1 MHRLILILL
10 ACSFTT
16 AFAAEHIFSFGIKG
30 GVPLTDAFT
39 DTTTR
44 GVDMITHTF
53 SDAKNYVIGPTV
65 ELSLPFGFAVEAD
78 ALYRPLN
85 LTTDITVVD
94 RRSPFGAEPQRPLN
108 LTTDITV
115 VPQPLAHYSP
125 NINSWEFPILG
136 KYHFLHTPIVKPYVE
151 AGPIF
156 RHVSSSGSY
165 LSNSGFALGGG
176 IDFKLL
182 LVRITP
188 ELRYS
193 RWGGDARVQF
203 FNAPPSQLN
212 QAEFLLGISF

>member
-16 AFAAEHIFSFGIKG
+16 AFGAEHIFSFGIKG

-39 DTTTR
+39 DSTTM
-44 GVDMITHTF
+44 GVDVLTHTF
-53 SDAKNYVIGPTV
+53 SNSKNYVIGPTA
-65 ELSLPFGFAVEAD
+65 ELSLPFGFSVEAD

-85 LTTDITVVD
+85 LIT
-94 RRSPFGAEPQRPLN
+94 N
-108 LTTDITV
+108 TTV
-115 VPQPLAHYSP
+115 VPQQLVHLSTD
-125 NINSWEFPILG
+125 ISSWEFPILG
-136 KYHFLHTPIVKPYVE
+136 KYHFLHTPIVKPYME

-156 RHVSSSGSY
+156 RQVGSQGSY

-176 IDFKLL
+176 VDFKLL

-193 RWGGDARVQF
+193 RWGGDGRVQF

-212 QAEFLLGISF
+212 QAEFLIGISF

>member
-39 DTTTR
+39 DDTTM
-44 GVDMITHTF
+44 GVDVITHTF
-53 SDAKNYVIGPTV
+53 SDAKNYVIGPTA
-65 ELSLPFGFAVEAD
+65 ELSLPFGFSVEAD

-85 LTTDITVVD
+85 LTT
-94 RRSPFGAEPQRPLN
+94 N
-108 LTTDITV
+108 ITV
-115 VPQPLAHYSP
+115 VPQPLARYST

-156 RHVSSSGSY
+156 RQVGSQGSH

-176 IDFKLL
+176 VDVKLL
-182 LVRITP
+182 VVKITP

-212 QAEFLLGISF
+212 QAGFLLGISF